1 MRRSRNLAPVTILL
15 LIGCAADD
23 SGTQEVASLPACAAD
38 NGGLRLGPEFCALV
52 VADLGERVRHIAV
65 RDNGDII
72 VSVASRP
79 QGDPTGGVYVL
90 RDTTGDGAID
100 VRSRFGELNGGTGL
114 QLAGDQLWFG
124 YDDAIV
130 RYTLPEGALEPSS
143 GPDTIVRGL
152 PADRSHRAKSI
163 AVGADGRLYVNIGS
177 PSNSCQSEDRQPGV
191 PGQDPCP
198 ELETRAG
205 IWVFDANRVGQTQAD
220 GERFATGIRNA
231 VALGFDPGGQLYAVQ
246 HGRDN
251 LAQNWEYTEE
261 ASAEKPAEELFR
273 VDQGDDFGWPYC
285 YFDPDLNR
293 RVLAPDYGGDG
304 QEAGR
309 CADTEDPVFAF
320 PAHWA
325 PNDLLFYTGE
335 QFPARYRDGIFIAFH
350 GSWNRAPLPQAGYNV
365 VFLPFNAGAP
375 LANHEVFA
383 DGFAGETMTPGEADH
398 RPTGLAQGPDG
409 SLYITSDQNGRI
421 WRVMVRPA
429 AQ

>member
-1 MRRSRNLAPVTILL
+1 MVRLPLGSVALVTLAA
-15 LIGCAADD
+15 CA
-23 SGTQEVASLPACAAD
+23 SGEAGLQQTEARPGCAAD

-52 VADLGERVRHIAV
+52 VADVGERVRHIAV
-65 RDNGDII
+65 RPNGDVV

-79 QGDPTGGVYVL
+79 EGEATGGLYVL
-90 RDTTGDGAID
+90 RDTTGDGAMDIQ
-100 VRSRFGELNGGTGL
+100 SRFGERNGGTGL
-114 QLAGDQLWFG
+114 HIVGDQVWFG

-130 RYTLPEGALEPSS
+130 RYTLPVGALEPTG
-143 GPDTIVRGL
+143 GPDTIVSGL
-152 PADRSHRAKSI
+152 PSDRSHRAKSI
-163 AVGADGRLYVNIGS
+163 AMGPDGRLYVNIGS
-177 PSNSCQSEDRQPGV
+177 PTNSCQAPDRQPGV

-198 ELETRAG
+198 DLESRAG
-205 IWVFDANRVGQTQAD
+205 IWVFDANRAGQTQAD

-231 VALGFDPGGQLYAVQ
+231 VAIGFSGDGQLYAVQ

-251 LAQNWEYTEE
+251 LAQNWEYTQE

-285 YFDPDLNR
+285 YFDPALNR
-293 RVLAPDYGGDG
+293 RVVAPEYGGDG
-304 QEAGR
+304 QEQGR
-309 CADTEDPVFAF
+309 CAGTEDPVFAF

-325 PNDLLFYTGE
+325 PNDLLFYTGD

-350 GSWNRAPLPQAGYNV
+350 GSWNRAPLPQGGYNV

-375 LANHEVFA
+375 LANYDVFA

-398 RPTGLAQGPDG
+398 RPTGLAEGPDG

-429 AQ
+429 TQ

>member
-1 MRRSRNLAPVTILL
+1 MCRLPLASVVLFMVMA
-15 LIGCAADD
+15 CA
-23 SGTQEVASLPACAAD
+23 SGETGLRQTEARPGCAAD

-52 VADLGERVRHIAV
+52 VADVGERVRHIAV
-65 RDNGDII
+65 RPNGDVL

-79 QGDPTGGVYVL
+79 EGEPTGGIYVL
-90 RDTTGDGAID
+90 RDTTGDGAMD
-100 VRSRFGELNGGTGL
+100 VQSRFGASNGGTGL
-114 QLAGDQLWFG
+114 HIVGEQVWFG

-130 RYTLPEGALEPSS
+130 RYTLPEGALDPTG
-143 GPDTIVRGL
+143 GPDTIVSGL

-163 AVGADGRLYVNIGS
+163 AIGPDGRLYVNIGS
-177 PSNSCQSEDRQPGV
+177 PSNSCQAPDRQPGV

-198 ELETRAG
+198 DLESRAG
-205 IWVFDANRVGQTQAD
+205 IWVFDANRAGQTQAD

-231 VALGFDPGGQLYAVQ
+231 VAIGFSGDGQLYAVQ

-251 LAQNWEYTEE
+251 LAQNWEYTQE

-273 VDQGDDFGWPYC
+273 VNQGDDFAWPYC
-285 YFDPDLNR
+285 YFDPELNR
-293 RVLAPDYGGDG
+293 RVMAPEYGGDG
-304 QEAGR
+304 QEQGR
-309 CADTEDPVFAF
+309 CAGTEDPVFAF

-325 PNDLLFYTGE
+325 PNDLLFYRGD

-350 GSWNRAPLPQAGYNV
+350 GSWNRAPLPQGGYNV

-375 LANHEVFA
+375 LASYDVFA
-383 DGFAGETMTPGEADH
+383 DGFAGETVTPGEADH
-398 RPTGLAQGPDG
+398 RPTGLAEGPDG

-429 AQ
+429 TQ

>member
-1 MRRSRNLAPVTILL
+1 
-15 LIGCAADD
+15 
-23 SGTQEVASLPACAAD
+23 
-38 NGGLRLGPEFCALV
+38 
-52 VADLGERVRHIAV
+52 VRHIAV
-65 RDNGDII
+65 RPNGDVV

-79 QGDPTGGVYVL
+79 EGEATGGLYVL
-90 RDTTGDGAID
+90 RDTTGDGAMDIQ
-100 VRSRFGELNGGTGL
+100 SRFGERNGGTGL
-114 QLAGDQLWFG
+114 HIVGDQVWFG

-130 RYTLPEGALEPSS
+130 RYTLPVGALEPTG
-143 GPDTIVRGL
+143 GPDTIVSGL
-152 PADRSHRAKSI
+152 PSDRSHRAKSI
-163 AVGADGRLYVNIGS
+163 AMGPDGRLYVNIGS
-177 PSNSCQSEDRQPGV
+177 PTNSCQAPDRQPGV

-198 ELETRAG
+198 DLESRAG
-205 IWVFDANRVGQTQAD
+205 IWVFDANRAGQTQAD

-231 VALGFDPGGQLYAVQ
+231 VAIGFSGDGQLYAVQ

-251 LAQNWEYTEE
+251 LAQNWEYTQE

-285 YFDPDLNR
+285 YFDPALNR
-293 RVLAPDYGGDG
+293 RVVAPEYGGDG
-304 QEAGR
+304 QEQGR
-309 CADTEDPVFAF
+309 CAGTEDPVFAF

-325 PNDLLFYTGE
+325 PNDLLFYTGD

-350 GSWNRAPLPQAGYNV
+350 GSWNRAPLPQGGYNV

-375 LANHEVFA
+375 LANYDVFA

-398 RPTGLAQGPDG
+398 RPTGLAEGPDG

-429 AQ
+429 TQ